1 MKKILNYML
10 IVLGTVLLTYSCK
23 PSDYYYGEYLKNGEI
38 YYPGRVDSL
47 SIIPGNQRGILRFKV
62 TTDPKVNSVR
72 VYLRSSLS
80 PTAEVKNYPIE
91 ASEHGKIKLITLDG
105 LSEATYTANVYS
117 FTNQGDSSRSV
128 ASSQFIYGQS
138 YIRTLVNRS
147 FSKFDKANANEH
159 FLVLARENNLPRQ
172 GTFYPMQFTEVTYRN
187 NSGDSTTVRITPYE
201 DFASLKNIA
210 SPSTVKYRTVYKPV
224 QASIDY
230 FYTAFTEQK
239 YSK

>member
-38 YYPGRVDSL
+38 YYPGRIDSL

-91 ASEHGKIKLITLDG
+91 AVNMGK
-105 LSEATYTANVYS
+105 SN
-117 FTNQGDSSRSV
+117 SS
-128 ASSQFIYGQS
+128 
-138 YIRTLVNRS
+138 
-147 FSKFDKANANEH
+147 
-159 FLVLARENNLPRQ
+159 P
-172 GTFYPMQFTEVTYRN
+172 
-187 NSGDSTTVRITPYE
+187 
-201 DFASLKNIA
+201 
-210 SPSTVKYRTVYKPV
+210 
-224 QASIDY
+224 
-230 FYTAFTEQK
+230 
-239 YSK
+239 